1 MSRLAQVLR
10 PALTWAYRR
19 PGLFPLTTDLLAWC
33 LGLIVGAVLKLVFS
47 VGTVPLDLLVVTV
60 AAVTIQLL
68 VGSAVGLY
76 SHRWRVSSFDEV
88 TVLGAVWAVTSTIIV
103 VGNNI
108 ARRIGSDLNTSAVI
122 MGSLATLLLM
132 GLVRGVWRRFWEKT
146 RRPDID
152 ACKRTIVFGAG
163 EGGAQMMRAML
174 LNANS
179 VYFPVALL
187 DDDPSK
193 AKRELDGVRVM
204 GTRADIQQVANR
216 TKASVLLVAIPSA
229 TSKIISDLTEL
240 AVSAGLE
247 VRVLPATAELVGQVS
262 VADARPPTVDDLL
275 GRDPVEIDL
284 DSVANYIRGKR
295 VLITGAGGSIGSELS
310 QQVAGFEPSKLFLLD
325 HDESGLHAVQ
335 LAIEGRALL
344 DSEMLVVA
352 DIRDRERIFEVFDEL
367 RPEVVFHAAALKHL
381 TLLENHPGE
390 GVKTNT
396 IGTMNVLDAS
406 VATGAERFVNISTDK
421 AADPSCVLGATKL
434 AAERM
439 TALTAEAT
447 GLPFV
452 SVRFGNVLGSRGSV
466 LPTFM
471 GQLEQGAP
479 VTVTDPEVTR
489 YFMTIP
495 EAVRLVIQAG
505 AIGRAGEVMILDMG
519 EPVKILDMA
528 NQLIRTLRPGHE
540 IEFTGLRPGE
550 KLHEV
555 LISIDEVAEP
565 REHERILHTEV
576 ELADPAAALSSGDRA
591 HLVRAGFSI
600 DTFMRPTLTP
610 VDARAVS

>member
-1 MSRLAQVLR
+1 MSKLAQIFR

-33 LGLIVGAVLKLVFS
+33 FGLIVGAVLKLVFS

-60 AAVTIQLL
+60 AAVTLQLL
-68 VGSAVGLY
+68 LGSAVGLY

-229 TSKIISDLTEL
+229 TSKIISELTEL
-240 AVSAGLE
+240 GLSAGLE

-310 QQVAGFEPSKLFLLD
+310 HQVAGFEPSKLFLLD

-406 VATGAERFVNISTDK
+406 VAAGAERFVNISTDK

-434 AAERM
+434 AAERL

-447 GLPFV
+447 ALPFV

-471 GQLEQGAP
+471 GQLAQGAP

-505 AIGRAGEVMILDMG
+505 AIGQPGEVMILDMG

-555 LISIDEVAEP
+555 LISIDEIAAP
-565 REHERILHTEV
+565 REHERILHTSV

-591 HLVRAGFSI
+591 HLVRAGFST
-600 DTFMRPTLTP
+600 DTFMRPTLTT
-610 VDARAVS
+610 VESRAV